1 MKYKTAF
8 IILSIAS
15 MIGLIF
21 YFALDKESK
30 QYTEFTKDGY
40 IFSSSN
46 DNTSNSSVKYY
57 FNSGSKYKDKY
68 PSNIIFTDIDGN
80 EVSVEDKGIVHYLD
94 GSISVLEKSVIINTD
109 DLSTKNLK
117 YYNIFN
123 QTILENK
130 DGVYTTNNSND
141 KVSFTNFIVKVSDT
155 RFLLVSKNLKLVT
168 DSSEKNI
175 SGYLELNIIDGDIVR
190 LENQEVSMQTIA
202 SNSYIN
208 LGDNVKLDLSN
219 NKVYFDS
226 KEKFSLSELV
236 INSDDNIPIEVD
248 EEAKE
253 TDTNNSSGN
262 TSNSGTG
269 NTGNNSTIDV
279 GTNGNDYNDDDTEE
293 VEDTVD
299 NLPVFTVAS
308 MEVSSNKLSA
318 VIKITDNSN
327 MLIGNVL
334 TKIVETNSGKV
345 VYSREDSSGTFSLDI
360 SIENLN
366 PNTGYTLIVN
376 SDYIK
381 DSVTYNRDFLIKSFR
396 TELLG
401 ISMSKNYYTDSVL
414 SFIVN
419 AEPYSNIKSADVLL
433 LDSDDKVIKT
443 VSVDGEHAKSGAD
456 VIFDNLSANTSYK
469 VVMANFLYEDVVIS
483 NGFEV
488 EIECKTLKN
497 KPTFGQITSIINK
510 KDGTFTL
517 QANNVSDVDHGI
529 QSYKYEIYDARV
541 IADKNAAPVATVE
554 KTTLGSVD
562 LKVDGTT
569 IIRGVP
575 YTFKL
580 IAEFYD
586 NEKYVEY
593 ESDYSSVFKMD
604 GVEFPT
610 LRFESSEITF
620 EKIDGILTIIDEGNT
635 ISLDDSLITIVYT
648 NSIGISRSITANGN
662 LSIPLSLT
670 NLRANETY
678 TISVYTTVNLQDGNS
693 VINNCFVGSVIVKT
707 AETKALVANYSV
719 NYDSITNAFSVN
731 TILGT
736 SAGIDNTLEANTL
749 TGLVFNLYAGQ
760 TASGTLVK
768 SVKKV
773 DRNLS
778 PYNSDLKENY
788 YDKSF
793 LITPEFFGVTNSD
806 MHEEYYTIEITGAYD
821 YTDYK
826 NDIPITKQTVSV
838 KSNGFIPDLPPD
850 INNALEVNVIRNK
863 DAGDKYRTDLKS
875 DTVVGYKVKAS
886 YDNSRLYAK
895 YLKYYIYDA
904 KTNQVINPEGK
915 IVEVDSTGIIDYA
928 TFYLNDGTEFSLTD
942 NSFTRGNEYYFVYEA
957 YLDLNFDG
965 VAETVYPYKNDESGV
980 VLKSSVVSPAKQEPI
995 FELYPSTS
1003 TNNSMTFK
1011 YKFTDI
1017 DNAMMTD
1024 ELYATMAGVEKSK
1037 VAIEHTT
1044 TDYKTIT
1051 FSNLVKGNLSIEA
1064 SQALIKTD
1072 DSVKRKSLVYQYF
1085 DSLFGMK
1092 ALQFHATTDVNRVII
1107 SILNYDD
1114 NIQYTSRIA
1123 ALKITFTSGGQTI
1136 IKDNVP
1142 LDYDSVTIDLAQIKE
1157 FINQDVTIGVQAYY
1171 DTGIT
1176 GFDISGGKVALQ
1188 TIIKDGVG
1196 GEYLTINS
1204 SNNLR
1209 GDISANGSI
1218 YNMDFNPNSIALS
1231 NLATSRTKV
1240 LASTCNETGIIYN
1253 YENLL
1258 AKKLDTSTLTGDGT
1272 QTINFDTIVPGVSLL
1287 NDQERLDISATLR
1300 TAQINLKFY
1309 GADASKIKDNKFYV
1323 ELYQTNE
1330 SGTTSTFINSTEVT
1344 VVDSNNTVN
1353 LSNLNPKTQY
1363 FIKLYADVYDGVNYV
1378 KTQLYDIDYKN
1389 NTKIYY
1395 FSTLSSVG
1403 ITNMAARYVATTYN
1417 DKNIRVTYNLAQI
1430 VGYDKI
1436 KYTLYKYETD
1446 SNGIVQKVPVTE
1458 TITDDVIF
1466 NKSMVKNIPCPPG
1479 SSFTFDQQYNL
1490 VITPIVYV
1498 TIDGKQVEV
1507 ELDDNINYDF
1517 YLYQL
1522 RSPFIG
1528 IVGTATEDSGLQF
1541 KISVSDI
1548 HKVIVNGTYTI
1559 KIVDSNGVDV
1569 TPDKYKYVEYSINSL
1584 NNTITLTNLERAR
1597 EYKIIVSTYIDR
1609 KNNMTDI
1616 ERYESTYS
1624 KSTLDDSGIDLGDI
1638 YTAMNSS
1645 SKSKIDL
1652 LFYNSYKLT
1661 SISNI
1666 RYSIYNFSGYAQD
1679 GTISFIPSQITTGG
1693 EEYYLFTLPE
1703 ILPKTGLYYIEL
1715 QFLYED
1721 RVVKTASIEHN
1732 YTDN

>member
-1 MKYKTAF
+1 MKTKAAF
-8 IILSIAS
+8 IVISVIL
-15 MIGLIF
+15 MIGIVF
-21 YFALDKESK
+21 YLAFDKENK
-30 QYTEFTKDGY
+30 QYKEFTKDGY
-40 IFSSSN
+40 IFSSANENDSN
-46 DNTSNSSVKYY
+46 ASVKYY
-57 FNSGSKYKDKY
+57 FNSGSKYKAKY
-68 PSNIIFTDIDGN
+68 PSSIIFTDIDGS
-80 EVSVEDKGIVHYLD
+80 EVSVEDNGIVHYLD
-94 GSISVLEKSVIINTD
+94 GSVSVLKKSVIINTD
-109 DLSTKNLK
+109 DLGSKNLK

-130 DGVYTTNNSND
+130 DGVYTTNNSNN
-141 KVSFTNFIVKVSDT
+141 KVSFSNFIIKVSDT

-168 DSSEKNI
+168 DSVEKNI
-175 SGYLELNIIDGDIVR
+175 SGYLELNIVDGNIVR

-208 LGDNVKLDLSN
+208 LGSVVKLDLSN
-219 NKVYFDS
+219 NKIYYDS
-226 KEKFSLSELV
+226 KERFSLSELV
-236 INSDDNIPIEVD
+236 INSDDNIPIIVD
-248 EEAKE
+248 DEA
-253 TDTNNSSGN
+253 DAADNNSN
-262 TSNSGTG
+262 NSGKDTS
-269 NTGNNSTIDV
+269 NTGNSTGIDV
-279 GTNGNDYNDDDTEE
+279 GTDDDKDTEE
-293 VEDTVD
+293 VEDSVD
-299 NLPVFTVAS
+299 NLPGFIVAS
-308 MEVSSNKLSA
+308 MEVASNKLDA
-318 VIKITDNSN
+318 VVKITDNSN
-327 MLIGNVL
+327 MLIGNVS
-334 TKIVETNSGKV
+334 TKVVETNSGKV

-366 PNTGYTLIVN
+366 PNTGYTLIIN

-381 DSVTYNRDFLIKSFR
+381 DSITYNRDFLIKSFR

-401 ISMSKNYYTDSVL
+401 ISMIKNYYTDSVL

-419 AEPYSNIKSADVLL
+419 AESYSNIKSADVLL

-443 VSVDGEHAKSGAD
+443 VSVDGEHARSGAD

-483 NGFEV
+483 NGFE
-488 EIECKTLKN
+488 ITIDCKTLKN
-497 KPTFGQITSIINK
+497 KPTFGEISSAINK
-510 KDGTFTL
+510 KSGLFTL
-517 QANNVSDVDHGI
+517 KANNVSDVNNGI
-529 QSYKYEIYDARV
+529 QSYKYEVYDARV
-541 IADKNAAPVATVE
+541 IADENAVPVVTIDKN
-554 KTTLGSVD
+554 TLGSVD
-562 LKVDGTT
+562 VKVDDTA
-569 IIRGVP
+569 IFRGVP

-604 GVEFPT
+604 GVQFPT
-610 LRFESSEITF
+610 LRFDSSEITF

-648 NSIGISRSITANGN
+648 NSIGVSKSVTSNGN
-662 LSIPLSLT
+662 LSIPLSLN

-678 TISVYTTVNLQDGNS
+678 TISAYTTVNLQDGNS
-693 VINNCFVGSVIVKT
+693 VINNCFIGSVIEKT
-707 AETKALVANYSV
+707 AETKSLVANYSV

-736 SAGIDNTLEANTL
+736 SGGIDNSLEANTL
-749 TGLVFNLYAGQ
+749 TGLVFNLYTGQ
-760 TASGTLVK
+760 TTSGTLVK

-778 PYNSDLKENY
+778 PYNSDLKETY

-793 LITPEFFGVTNSD
+793 LITPDFFGVKNSD

-826 NDIPITKQTVSV
+826 NNIPITRQSVSV

-850 INNALEVNVIRNK
+850 INNSMEVNAIRNK
-863 DAGDKYRTDLKS
+863 DAGDKYRSDLKS

-895 YLKYYIYDA
+895 YLKYYIYDN
-904 KTNQVINPEGK
+904 KTNEPINPEGK
-915 IVEVDSTGIIDYA
+915 IVEVGSAGTIDYA
-928 TFYLNDGTEFSLTD
+928 EFYLNDGTDFGVTD
-942 NSFTRGNEYYFVYEA
+942 DSFTRGNEYYFVYEA

-965 VAETVYPYKNDESGV
+965 VAETVYPYRGAETGV
-980 VLKSSVVSPAKQEPI
+980 LLKSEVISPSKQEPT
-995 FELYPSTS
+995 FELYPSIS
-1003 TNNSMTFK
+1003 TTNSITFK
-1011 YKFTDI
+1011 YKFSDI
-1017 DNAMMTD
+1017 DNAMSTD
-1024 ELYATMAGVEKSK
+1024 ELYAKIDGVEKSN
-1037 VAIEHTT
+1037 VTIEQTT

-1051 FSNLVKGNLSIEA
+1051 FSNLSKGNLSIEA
-1064 SQALIKTD
+1064 SQALIKKD
-1072 DSVKRKSLVYQYF
+1072 GSVKRKALVYQYF
-1085 DSLFGMK
+1085 DSIFGMK
-1092 ALQFHATTDVNRVII
+1092 QLQFHAVTDVNRVII
-1107 SILNYDD
+1107 SIVNYDD

-1136 IKDNVP
+1136 VKDNVP
-1142 LDYDSVTIDLAQIKE
+1142 LDYDSVTMDLAQIKE

-1176 GFDISGGKVALQ
+1176 GFDITGSKLALQ

-1204 SNNLR
+1204 SNNLK
-1209 GDISANGSI
+1209 GDASANGSV
-1218 YNMDFNPNSIALS
+1218 YNMDFNPNSIVLNNLS
-1231 NLATSRTKV
+1231 NSRTKV
-1240 LASTCNETGIIYN
+1240 LASTCNQTGIVYN
-1253 YENLL
+1253 YENII
-1258 AKKLDTSTLTGDGT
+1258 AKKLDLSTITGDGT
-1272 QTINFDTIVPGVSLL
+1272 QMINFDTIVPGVSLL
-1287 NDQERLDISATLR
+1287 NEQERLNISTTLR
-1300 TAQINLKFY
+1300 TAQINLRFY

-1323 ELYQTNE
+1323 ELYETNE
-1330 SGTTSTFINSTEVT
+1330 SGTTSNFVNSTEVI
-1344 VVDSNNTVN
+1344 VVGTDNTVN
-1353 LSNLNPKTQY
+1353 LNNLNPKTQY
-1363 FIKLYADVYDGVNYV
+1363 FIKLYAYVFDGVNFV

-1395 FSTLSSVG
+1395 FSTLSTVG
-1403 ITNMAARYVATTYN
+1403 ITNINARYLATTYSE
-1417 DKNIRVTYNLAQI
+1417 KNIRIAYNLTQI

-1446 SNGIVQKVPVTE
+1446 ENGIVQKIPVTE

-1466 NKSMVKNIPCPPG
+1466 SKSMVKNIPCPPG
-1479 SSFTFDQQYNL
+1479 SSFNFDQLYNL

-1498 TIDGKQVEV
+1498 TIDGQQVEV
-1507 ELDDNINYDF
+1507 ELDDNTNYDF

-1528 IVGTATEDSGLQF
+1528 IVGTATEDSGLNF

-1559 KIVDSNGVDV
+1559 KVIDNKGVDV

-1584 NNTITLTNLERAR
+1584 NNTIILTNLERAC
-1597 EYKIIVSTYIDR
+1597 EYKIIVTTYIDR
-1609 KNNMTDI
+1609 KNNMIDI

-1624 KSTLDDSGIDLGDI
+1624 KSTLDDSGIDLGDL

-1661 SISNI
+1661 SIGNI

-1679 GTISFIPSQITTGG
+1679 GTIPFIPSQIASGDDN
-1693 EEYYLFTLPE
+1693 YYLFTLPE
-1703 ILPKTGLYYIEL
+1703 TLPKTGLYYVEL

-1721 RVVKTASIEHN
+1721 RIVKTASIEHN
-1732 YTDN
+1732 YTNN